1 MGDQDKKKRLKL
13 AKSAI
18 YKNIGGGAGTG
29 NAGNVEVHVQ
39 SEYNC
44 DNSITN
50 SNQNTSIGP
59 SDNVANSNTNQQ
71 SNTNHSAQQQQKPP
85 SKC

>member
-18 YKNIGGGAGTG
+18 YKNIGGGAGGGG
-29 NAGNVEVHVQ
+29 NEIHVQ

-71 SNTNHSAQQQQKPP
+71 SNNNHSAQQKPP